1 MFDEDRTRNGL
12 FFENAGAAAAY
23 LLDSLQSA
31 EHAGIVDR
39 PDQDPRSA
47 AAMQMLPQNVK
58 AVAELTVAVQE
69 VILDSCSP
77 GNTSLI
83 AVIMPVRRAS

>member
-1 MFDEDRTRNGL
+1 
-12 FFENAGAAAAY
+12 
-23 LLDSLQSA
+23 
-31 EHAGIVDR
+31 
-39 PDQDPRSA
+39 
-47 AAMQMLPQNVK
+47 MQMLPQNVK